1 MKSFLKKDKLLVVL
15 ALLAL
20 LALLV
25 SLVPIARRVQTEE
38 SNKYYECVL
47 DYSSLRAMA
56 RQSEMSED
64 EWLDL
69 FRSLGVEKAALGE
82 ASALDLHQSAAIP
95 VHAMTVKKA
104 MENYGWEDSYPAEVA
119 AWLRESTDVSDCL
132 IWTETAAGYEWILDA
147 FTARFENFEAKTYL
161 EGEHGF
167 LFIQQQKNGMKGEKL
182 LDLCLGIWPDT
193 AELLERH
200 GYEIIPRTVT
210 KKDMNGTKFAAA
222 YIDVLKHYDAP
233 YFMNSGKE
241 LVGYE
246 SDEGWDMLVQ
256 YLNESG
262 ASIAMM
268 EQNDQSLNLTWPGIE
283 DLLDETGYH
292 GVRVFN
298 EWAYIQNR
306 YQYCGYEGPEEITN
320 TFFRAIAE
328 RNCKIVYLKMILEP
342 DNDVSWDADEK
353 EWTYV
358 TDPADYEKM
367 LSDLDARLA
376 PLGYTRGTVPAMEL
390 KTPSTALRLVQ
401 SIGTAALLVLL
412 FDLFF
417 RIGARWRTILLVVGV
432 LGFAALSVLK
442 PSLFRLLLSMSG
454 GIVMPS
460 LAAVGLCRELMEKRR
475 SEPYLRFGKLLGYTL
490 GVSAL
495 TILTAFCGSLL
506 ATSALSQLSYMI
518 EMELYRGVKIMQLIP
533 IGLFIL
539 AYLVVYA
546 YEETGAR
553 KAVLAHTG
561 TRGEKGRI
569 KRFNT
574 YFAEL
579 MKTPMQLGWFLAVV
593 VIAVAAVFMLLVF
606 VYYIYRTG
614 NSTTTSETE
623 LAFRNFLENAL
634 IARPRT
640 KEMIIGW
647 PMLMLFIW
655 SLRRG
660 MKFLPM
666 VFGMGMSIGLVSVVN
681 TFLHIRTPFLLSLLR
696 TGWGVLFGLLIG
708 LAAVVIAELVYRLVR
723 RVCGVENG

>member
-1 MKSFLKKDKLLVVL
+1 MKSILKRNRIL
-15 ALLAL
+15 AVIALIGLLA
-20 LALLV
+20 
-25 SLVPIARRVQTEE
+25 SLVPLISRVQAEK
-38 SNKYYECVL
+38 SNKYYDIVL
-47 DYSSLRAMA
+47 DYNSMRSMA
-56 RQSEMSED
+56 RQSSQSED
-64 EWLDL
+64 EWIDL
-69 FRSLGVEKAALGE
+69 FKSLGVDKVARSV
-82 ASALDLHQSAAIP
+82 ASALYLLDIAASP

-104 MENYGWEDSYPAEVA
+104 AESYGWEDQYPAEVA
-119 AWLRESTDVSDCL
+119 QWLREGTDVSGCL

-147 FTARFENFEAKTYL
+147 FTARVEDFEAKTYL

-167 LFIQQQKNGMKGEKL
+167 LFVQQQKNGMKGEKL

-193 AELLERH
+193 VELLERH

-262 ASIAMM
+262 ASVAMM
-268 EQNDQSLNLTWPGIE
+268 EQNDQSQNLVWPGVEELI
-283 DLLDETGYH
+283 DNTGYR

-328 RNCKIVYLKMILEP
+328 RNCKIIFLKMILEP

-367 LSDLDARLA
+367 LKDLDARLA

-390 KTPSTALRLVQ
+390 KTPPLALRIVQ
-401 SIGTAALLVLL
+401 SVGTAALLVLL

-417 RIGARWRTILLVVGV
+417 HIGARWRMILLALGV

-460 LAAVGLCRELMEKRR
+460 IAAVGLCRVLLEKRR
-475 SEPYLRFGKLLGYTL
+475 SEPQIKFGKLLGFTL
-490 GVSAL
+490 GTAIA

-506 ATSALSQLSYMI
+506 ASSALSQLSYI
-518 EMELYRGVKIMQLIP
+518 LEIDLYRGVKLMQLIP
-533 IGLFIL
+533 IALFML
-539 AYLVVYA
+539 AYLLVYA

-553 KAVLAHTG
+553 EAVLAHAG
-561 TRGEKGRI
+561 QRGEKNRV
-569 KRFNT
+569 KRFNA
-574 YFAEL
+574 YFGEL
-579 MKTPMQLGWFLAVV
+579 MQTPIKLGWFLAIV

-606 VYYIYRTG
+606 AYYMYRTG
-614 NSTTTSETE
+614 NSTTTSARE
-623 LAFRNFLENAL
+623 LAFRNFLENTL

-640 KEMIIGW
+640 KEMIVGW

-655 SLRRG
+655 SLRRR
-660 MKFLPM
+660 MRFLPM
-666 VFGMGMSIGLVSVVN
+666 IFGMGMTIGLVSVVN
-681 TFLHIRTPFLLSLLR
+681 TILHIRTPFLLRLLR
-696 TGWGVLFGLLIG
+696 TGWGILFGLLIG
-708 LAAVVIAELVYRLVR
+708 TAVVIVAELIYRLVR
-723 RVCGVENG
+723 RICGVTNC

>member
-1 MKSFLKKDKLLVVL
+1 MKSFLKKDKLLVV
-15 ALLAL
+15 LAL

-38 SNKYYECVL
+38 SNKYYDCVL
-47 DYSSLRAMA
+47 DYASLRAMA

-210 KKDMNGTKFAAA
+210 KKDMNGTQFAAA

-328 RNCKIVYLKMILEP
+328 RNCKIIYLKMILEP

-390 KTPSTALRLVQ
+390 KTPPQ
-401 SIGTAALLVLL
+401 
-412 FDLFF
+412 
-417 RIGARWRTILLVVGV
+417 
-432 LGFAALSVLK
+432 
-442 PSLFRLLLSMSG
+442 
-454 GIVMPS
+454 
-460 LAAVGLCRELMEKRR
+460 
-475 SEPYLRFGKLLGYTL
+475 
-490 GVSAL
+490 
-495 TILTAFCGSLL
+495 
-506 ATSALSQLSYMI
+506 
-518 EMELYRGVKIMQLIP
+518 
-533 IGLFIL
+533 
-539 AYLVVYA
+539 
-546 YEETGAR
+546 
-553 KAVLAHTG
+553 H
-561 TRGEKGRI
+561 
-569 KRFNT
+569 
-574 YFAEL
+574 
-579 MKTPMQLGWFLAVV
+579 
-593 VIAVAAVFMLLVF
+593 
-606 VYYIYRTG
+606 
-614 NSTTTSETE
+614 
-623 LAFRNFLENAL
+623 
-634 IARPRT
+634 
-640 KEMIIGW
+640 
-647 PMLMLFIW
+647 
-655 SLRRG
+655 
-660 MKFLPM
+660 
-666 VFGMGMSIGLVSVVN
+666 
-681 TFLHIRTPFLLSLLR
+681 
-696 TGWGVLFGLLIG
+696 
-708 LAAVVIAELVYRLVR
+708 
-723 RVCGVENG
+723 

>member
-1 MKSFLKKDKLLVVL
+1 MKSILKRNRIL
-15 ALLAL
+15 AVIALIGLLA
-20 LALLV
+20 
-25 SLVPIARRVQTEE
+25 SLVPLISRVQAEK
-38 SNKYYECVL
+38 SNKYYDIVL
-47 DYSSLRAMA
+47 DYNSMRSMA
-56 RQSEMSED
+56 RQSSQSED
-64 EWLDL
+64 EWIDL
-69 FRSLGVEKAALGE
+69 FKSLGVDKVALSE
-82 ASALDLHQSAAIP
+82 ASALNLHDNAAIP

-104 MENYGWEDSYPAEVA
+104 AESYGWEDQYPAEVA
-119 AWLRESTDVSDCL
+119 QWLRESTDVSDAI
-132 IWTETAAGYEWILDA
+132 IWTETAASYEWILNA
-147 FTARFENFEAKTYL
+147 FEARFEDFEAKTYL

-167 LFIQQQKNGMKGEKL
+167 IFIQQQKNGMKGEKL

-193 AELLERH
+193 VELFERH
-200 GYEIIPRTVT
+200 GYQIIPRSVT
-210 KKDMNGTKFAAA
+210 EKNMNGTKFAEA
-222 YIDVLKHYDAP
+222 YIEVLKHFNAP
-233 YFMNSGKE
+233 YFMNNGDE

-246 SDEGWDMLVQ
+246 DDESLELLTQ

-262 ASIAMM
+262 ASVAMM
-268 EQNDQSLNLTWPGIE
+268 EQNDQSQNLVWPGIE
-283 DLLDETGYH
+283 ELLDNTGYR

-367 LSDLDARLA
+367 LKDLDARLA

-390 KTPSTALRLVQ
+390 KTPPLALRLVQ
-401 SIGTAALLVLL
+401 SVGTAALLVLL

-417 RIGARWRTILLVVGV
+417 HIGARWRMILLALGV

-454 GIVMPS
+454 GIAMPS
-460 LAAVGLCRELMEKRR
+460 LAAVGLCRVLMEKRR
-475 SEPYLRFGKLLGYTL
+475 SEKRVRFGKLLGYTL

-539 AYLVVYA
+539 AYLIVFA

-553 KAVLAHTG
+553 EAVLAHAG
-561 TRGEKGRI
+561 KRGEKGRV
-569 KRFNT
+569 KRFNA
-574 YFAEL
+574 YLAQQFR
-579 MKTPMQLGWFLAVV
+579 TPMQLGWFVAVV
-593 VIAVAAVFMLLVF
+593 VIAVAAVFMMLVF

-647 PMLMLFIW
+647 PMMMLFVW

-660 MKFLPM
+660 MKFLPL

-708 LAAVVIAELVYRLVR
+708 LAVVVAAELIYRLVR
-723 RVCGVENG
+723 RICGVEDV